1 MGINSKSELRKKYL
15 HIREAMPDE
24 IYFSAS
30 KEIARLFTESDFY
43 KNAETVLLYMSI
55 KKEVDTHSL
64 SQKVFSDKKA
74 VALPVSFPDGK
85 MTFRYIT
92 QETSLTCGNF
102 SVPEPPKSAP
112 EYKYSEKTLCI
123 VPGIAFDRKGYR
135 LGYGK
140 GYYDRYLASS
150 RVFTVGFCF
159 DEVFTEEL
167 PHESTD
173 IACDAIITQKGI
185 FIPDEKK

>member
-1 MGINSKSELRKKYL
+1 MDINSKDELRKKYL
-15 HIREAMPDE
+15 RIREAIPDE

-30 KEIARLFTESDFY
+30 KEIARIFSESDFY

-55 KKEVDTHSL
+55 KKEVDTRL
-64 SQKVFSDKKA
+64 LLQKLLSDKKA
-74 VALPVSFPDGK
+74 VAIPVSFSDGK

-92 QETSLTCGNF
+92 QTTALTCGRF
-102 SVPEPPKSAP
+102 SVPEPPESAP
-112 EYKYSEKTLCI
+112 EYKYSEKTLCV

-140 GYYDRYLASS
+140 GYYDRYLASN

-167 PHESTD
+167 PHENTD